1 MGNNCKNLN
10 TLICRDPFQKKL
22 QPVHRSWNTALRL
35 ERLWNPQRGSPLPS
49 GLPSQWAVLQE
60 PGVAWG
66 AGPSSA
72 TPARLWGRWFHC
84 PPPQCWP
91 PSPSRVGRWGVQRTY
106 QACEKGA
113 QWALCQPVLHAA
125 QLSLTR
131 HVSSSFVGGQGLEW
145 EGVCSGMIGVLSIPP
160 LDRGVVSKGKP
171 MLKDQESSGQRSL
184 VHLEELVLG
193 PWQQKF
199 WGQGHSEMASSDR
212 GLGRPWV

>member
-91 PSPSRVGRWGVQRTY
+91 PSPGRVEGLWEGGPVSIASACPPRSSALSYPPRFKLLCGRAGSGVGRGLVWNDWSLVNTSTGWWSCQQRK
-106 QACEKGA
+106 A
-113 QWALCQPVLHAA
+113 
-125 QLSLTR
+125 
-131 HVSSSFVGGQGLEW
+131 HVERP
-145 EGVCSGMIGVLSIPP
+145 GVL
-160 LDRGVVSKGKP
+160 RTKGFGSP
-171 MLKDQESSGQRSL
+171 GRTSL
-184 VHLEELVLG
+184 RTLATEVLG
-193 PWQQKF
+193 AGPLWDGEFRPRAGKAL
-199 WGQGHSEMASSDR
+199 GLTERERQG
-212 GLGRPWV
+212 